1 MCRPFIFATRGEVI
15 LFTGAGFS
23 FGAKDHSGRPIPS
36 VLLSVSDLKKEIW
49 DLLYPGE
56 AFD

>member
-36 VLLSVSDLKKEIW
+36 VGDLKKEIW